1 MIESAWAYVAVL
13 LLCAGLF
20 PMLETRAKW
29 RIFSILPP
37 IVLTYLLVTALSVSG
52 LWQVNDTITDSRKL
66 MLSWILPALMF
77 LLLVNCDIKAI
88 VALGPRILAA
98 FLCATGSI
106 LLAMFIVYALMQG
119 ALPAS
124 AADTL
129 ASVAGGWIGG
139 TANMIAVS
147 QALAASP
154 DAVANALLTDALC
167 YSVWVLLLFS
177 SVPLQSRVNQWLGV
191 TALADRMTAH
201 VVPVTTRS
209 LDTGT
214 ILLWLGLGL
223 LVGKAANSAAS
234 FLPESAVLSQ
244 SSWTMLLATLFGL
257 LASLTPLRH
266 IAGSMTISSA
276 LLAVVVAALASGASF
291 SGLSTAPLFILSGF
305 MVLALHG
312 LLMLVAAKLFRF
324 DLALCGIASLAN
336 VGGVASAPLLAAA
349 YAPVLAPLGVL
360 LAMLGYVLGT
370 GGGLALA
377 SAFQWL
383 GAP

>member
-1 MIESAWAYVAVL
+1 
-13 LLCAGLF
+13 
-20 PMLETRAKW
+20 MLETRRQW

-52 LWQVNDTITDSRKL
+52 LWQVNDTITESRKL

-88 VALGPRILAA
+88 LALGPRILAA

-106 LLAMFIVYALMQG
+106 LLAMFIVYAVMKG

-124 AADTL
+124 ADDTL

-147 QALAASP
+147 QALGAST

-177 SVPLQSRVNQWLGV
+177 SVPLQGRVNQWLGV

-201 VVPVTTRS
+201 SVPAATRS

-223 LVGKAANSAAS
+223 LVGKGANSAAA

-244 SSWTMLLATLFGL
+244 SSWTMLLATIFGL
-257 LASLTPLRH
+257 LASLTPLRQ
-266 IAGSMTISSA
+266 IAGSMTVSSA

-312 LLMLVAAKLFRF
+312 LMMLAAAKLFRF